1 MQKYI
6 WRLTVVALIGPY
18 ALNARAES
26 QTPSAVDDRSTP
38 KASSASDRKSS
49 QSARQAELENRF
61 KEMLSGSVLKG
72 TWQMV
77 HGEEGKPLAGKPL
90 TEPRPEEYTIS
101 KVSKASD
108 DYWIITAR
116 IKYADKDVNI
126 PVTVRVVWAEDTPI
140 ITLDNMSLPGLGTYS
155 ARVMVYR
162 DFYAGTWFGDC
173 YGGILSGQIVKPTE
187 KDSTDDH
194 TGEKREPT
202 EQPADQ

>member
-1 MQKYI
+1 MQWI
-6 WRLTVVALIGPY
+6 SLRMAVAMLLVLLATGVQGDQQAADATRPQEK
-18 ALNARAES
+18 L
-26 QTPSAVDDRSTP
+26 PSNKT
-38 KASSASDRKSS
+38 AS
-49 QSARQAELENRF
+49 RQAEREQQF
-61 KEMLSGSVLKG
+61 KEMLSGSMLKG

-77 HGEEGKPLAGKPL
+77 QGEPGQPLTGKPLSS
-90 TEPRPEEYTIS
+90 PRPEEYTIS

-108 DYWIITAR
+108 DYWVIVAR

-173 YGGILSGQIVKPTE
+173 YGGILSGQIIRADQRDT
-187 KDSTDDH
+187 SGNTA
-194 TGEKREPT
+194 
-202 EQPADQ
+202 EQPAAATQPTNP

>member
-1 MQKYI
+1 MQWI
-6 WRLTVVALIGPY
+6 SLRMAVAMLLLPVAIGVQGDQQ
-18 ALNARAES
+18 AEDATRP
-26 QTPSAVDDRSTP
+26 QEKLPSNKT
-38 KASSASDRKSS
+38 AS
-49 QSARQAELENRF
+49 RQAEREQQF

-77 HGEEGKPLAGKPL
+77 QGEPGQPLTGKPLSP
-90 TEPRPEEYTIS
+90 PRPEEYTIS

-108 DYWIITAR
+108 DYWVVVAR

-173 YGGILSGQIVKPTE
+173 YGGILSGQIIR
-187 KDSTDDH
+187 
-194 TGEKREPT
+194 TGQRDASGNTAELPAAAT
-202 EQPADQ
+202 QPANP